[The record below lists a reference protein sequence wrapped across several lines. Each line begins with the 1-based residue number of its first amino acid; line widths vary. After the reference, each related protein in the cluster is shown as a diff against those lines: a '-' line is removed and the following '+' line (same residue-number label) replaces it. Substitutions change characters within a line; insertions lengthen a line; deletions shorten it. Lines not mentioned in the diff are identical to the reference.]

1 MNCGWSLTKK
11 YRSNRLQQVLWKKFV
26 WKRYTLNQLAEEY
39 HRSINWVKKNL
50 DSAAIQEHSVNP
62 QPVVAVSDATFWGRG
77 YGVLVI
83 RCPRLKKNIHY
94 HEIATETPLEYLK
107 ARQAVERRGFIVEA
121 AVIDGKRGVKAVFA
135 DIPLQMC
142 QFHQIMIVKRYLT
155 SRPKT
160 AAGKE
165 LRAITLALPVMT
177 EKPFIELLEEWY
189 DRHEDFLKERTY
201 GDDGKHWQYT
211 HRRIRSAYRS
221 LKTNLPNLF
230 TYQQYPKLQIP
241 NTTNS
246 LDGYFGR
253 LKSLLNIH
261 RGLNKQRRY
270 KLIQEILRQ

>member
-1 MNCGWSLTKK
+1 MSCGKSATKK
-11 YRSNRLQQVLWKKFV
+11 YHSDKLQQKLWGKFV
-26 WKRYTLNQLAEEY
+26 WKRYTRDQLASEY
-39 HRSINWVKKNL
+39 HRSTKWVERQLDKAVINNYFPV
-50 DSAAIQEHSVNP
+50 P
-62 QPVVAVSDATFWGRG
+62 QPIVAVSDATFWGRG

-94 HEIATETPLEYLK
+94 HEIMTETPLEYLK
-107 ARQAVERRGFIVEA
+107 ARQAVERKGFIVEA
-121 AVIDGKRGVKAVFA
+121 AVIDGKRGVKAIFD

-160 AAGKE
+160 DAGKE
-165 LRAITLALPVMT
+165 LRAITLTLPIAT
-177 EKPFIELLEEWY
+177 EKAFTELLEEWHG
-189 DRHEDFLKERTY
+189 RHKDFLKERTWS
-201 GDDGKHWQYT
+201 DDEKHWQFT

-230 TYQQYPKLQIP
+230 TYQKYPELKIP

-253 LKSLLNIH
+253 LKSLLNVH

-270 KLIQEILRQ
+270 KLIQEILSR